1 MALPVVLAGPLL
13 RRVDTEFVDVW
24 MAISSAAEVTVTVF
38 QGSQTSTGAG
48 TADGPVVATGTARTR
63 AFGSQLHVALV
74 RAAATTVLAPGS
86 IYSYDVVVGGRGLK
100 DLGLLRDAT
109 DDGSRQP
116 NVDVHAPKHLALGYE
131 LDRLPSFAMAGVR
144 LADLK
149 IVHTSCRK
157 SNGEGPDALAWVD
170 DEIKDNQLDPV
181 QRPHQLFLTGD
192 QIYADDV
199 GACLLPLLSTLGA
212 ELVGFTEHL
221 PIVGQDVEASTANLP
236 PMRRQ
241 RLAREIARFTSTEAA
256 NHLLTF
262 SEWVGMYLLAFSP
275 HAWRALA
282 TPADLFTA
290 APAQAA
296 AWHLTDWETLYT
308 NVDGWRTHKDP
319 KTGKTT
325 EDVVADEMA
334 RVQQWRDAVP
344 KVARALANV
353 PTYMICDDHEITD
366 DWYLTKRWRSRVL
379 TAPLGRQV
387 IRNGLMAYTV
397 FQGWGNDPAAF
408 ELKGD
413 TTPPNLQLLQ
423 AIESF
428 ASDGM
433 PTTQATRNTL
443 DDLLG
448 LTQPVVDPKA
458 VFSYQVPGPLHLVRV
473 LDTRTRRRYDGEG
486 DSPPK
491 LLGDSLDSQLPAGPL
506 TDGRTL
512 LVVVSAAPVLF
523 PRLFEVLVQP
533 VAAVSFELAHHLF
546 GEDDPKDPRAPG
558 ATITGAEQWDLEGW
572 HAVEAAHEAFLRRCG
587 SYQRVVLLSGD
598 VHFASS
604 MVLDFWTKG
613 DDVAD
618 SRAVQCTASAAR
630 NQPEELIRA
639 ALRGL
644 RFGQAFLKGAPYE
657 RLGWDAKPAI
667 TVPPG
672 AHLRPGRRARLNRTP
687 GVVNAAGWPA
697 GTTADS
703 GKPPDYRWRLSTLRD
718 DRPNPPRT
726 PDDVAAGSLPPFG
739 GDAPQAYANIL
750 GFHASQASN
759 HADPLRLMVFRN
771 NIGVVTFSPDGGDE
785 VVVKHEILSPVGAG
799 STDGDRY
806 TEHTVSTKRA
816 GLVAPQLRTV

>member
-1 MALPVVLAGPLL
+1 MALPLVLAGPLL
-13 RRVDTEFVDVW
+13 RRVDTESVSVW
-24 MAISSAAEVTVTVF
+24 MALSSAADVTVTVF

-48 TADGPVVATGTARTR
+48 TASGPVVATGTAHTRT
-63 AFGSQLHVALV
+63 FGSQLHVALV
-74 RAAATTVLAPGS
+74 RAAATTALAPGS

-109 DDGSRQP
+109 SDSSGQP
-116 NVDVHAPKHLALGYE
+116 NVDVHAPRHVALGYE
-131 LDRLPSFAMAGVR
+131 LDRLPSFAMAGAA

-170 DEIKDNQLDPV
+170 DEIKDHQLDPV

-192 QIYADDV
+192 QIYANDV
-199 GACLLPLLSTLGA
+199 GACLLPLLSALGS

-221 PIVGQDVEASTANLP
+221 PIAGQDVEASMANLP
-236 PMRRQ
+236 PLRRQ
-241 RLAREIARFTSTEAA
+241 RLVREIARFTSTDAA

-282 TPADLFTA
+282 TPANLFTA
-290 APAQAA
+290 GPAQAA
-296 AWHLTDWETLYT
+296 AWHLTDWETLYKNT
-308 NVDGWRTHKDP
+308 DGWRTHKDP

-325 EDVVADEMA
+325 EEIITEETA
-334 RVQQWRDAVP
+334 RVQQWRDATP

-387 IRNGLMAYTV
+387 VRNGLMAYTV

-408 ELKGD
+408 ELKGQ
-413 TTPPNLQLLQ
+413 TLPPNLQVLQ
-423 AIESF
+423 AVESF

-443 DDLLG
+443 DELLG

-523 PRLFEVLVQP
+523 PRLFDVLVQP
-533 VAAVSFELAHHLF
+533 VAAVSFELTHHLF

-572 HAVEAAHEAFLRRCG
+572 HAVEASHEAFLRRCG

-604 MVLDFWTKG
+604 MVLDFWGKG
-613 DDVAD
+613 RRRRGQPSRPVHCLCSPQPAGGAD
-618 SRAVQCTASAAR
+618 PGGAAWPAIRPGVPQRRAVREA
-630 NQPEELIRA
+630 
-639 ALRGL
+639 
-644 RFGQAFLKGAPYE
+644 
-657 RLGWDAKPAI
+657 RLG
-667 TVPPG
+667 
-672 AHLRPGRRARLNRTP
+672 RPSRDHGSTRRAPSP
-687 GVVNAAGWPA
+687 GPA
-697 GTTADS
+697 GPAEPDPGCGQRRRLARPAPTVDPS
-703 GKPPDYRWRLSTLRD
+703 KPPDYRWRLSTCATTGPTR
-718 DRPNPPRT
+718 RAPRT
-726 PDDVAAGSLPPFG
+726 TSPRAASRRSAATPRRPTPMSSASTPARRAITRTRCGSWCSVTTSASSRSARTAATRSSSSTRSSPPSAS
-739 GDAPQAYANIL
+739 AP
-750 GFHASQASN
+750 
-759 HADPLRLMVFRN
+759 PTE
-771 NIGVVTFSPDGGDE
+771 IGIP
-785 VVVKHEILSPVGAG
+785 
-799 STDGDRY
+799 STR
-806 TEHTVSTKRA
+806 
-816 GLVAPQLRTV
+816 